1 MTAGLLAFAALVG
14 FVLAGVLSAGEAAL
28 LRVTRSGLAECLAD
42 AEHGPEPDP
51 RRAARAR
58 SAQALVVEPTA
69 TVASFALVRVTAEV
83 VAIAAATLLVQQAI
97 PDPPSGDP
105 VPELLVMLVALA
117 TGLGVGVLFVR
128 ISPRALGFRRPVQ
141 VLLALAPTLTVV
153 SRGVARLTRLS
164 VPRVPPSPEEDR
176 RDMAYRVG
184 ESEDLEEE
192 DRELLR
198 SAIELADTIVRE
210 VMVPRTDM
218 ITVAADTPL
227 TKVLRLF
234 LRSGFSRV
242 PVVGKSVDDVVGV
255 AYLKDV
261 AAAVHWPVD
270 GGAGPAGARPAADV
284 AREAVFVPE
293 SKPVDELLREMQ
305 SSASHIALVVDEYGG
320 IAGLVTIE
328 DLLEELVGELTD
340 EHDTVPVQEAEELSD
355 GEFRVPARMPVD
367 ELGELFDLRLDDDDV
382 DTAGGL
388 LAKALGK
395 VPLAGS
401 AAEVSGLHLTAER
414 VEGRRKQLATL
425 VVRRVSPADGDN
437 GGEPA
442 PSGVVGPPPDA
453 GKPADATRPPKPG
466 RPPKHE
472 KEAHA

>member
-1 MTAGLLAFAALVG
+1 MTVSLLALAALVG
-14 FVLAGVLSAGEAAL
+14 FVLASVLSAGEAAL

-51 RRAARAR
+51 RRAGRAR
-58 SAQALVVEPTA
+58 SALALVVEPTA

-105 VPELLVMLVALA
+105 VPELLVMLIALA
-117 TGLGVGVLFVR
+117 AGLGVGVLFVR
-128 ISPRALGFRRPVQ
+128 VSPRALGFRRPVH
-141 VLLALAPTLTVV
+141 VLLALAPALTVI

-164 VPRVPPSPEEDR
+164 VPRAPSSPEEHR
-176 RDMAYRVG
+176 RDVAYRVG

-192 DRELLR
+192 DRELVR

-218 ITVAADTPL
+218 ITVAAGTPL

-242 PVVGKSVDDVVGV
+242 PVVGESVDDVVGV

-261 AAAVHWPVD
+261 VAAVHWPVED
-270 GGAGPAGARPAADV
+270 GAGPAGLRPAADV

-293 SKPVDELLREMQ
+293 SKPVDDLLREMQ
-305 SSASHIALVVDEYGG
+305 TSASHIALVVDEYGG

-340 EHDTVPVQEAEELSD
+340 EHDTVAVQEPEELSD

-382 DTAGGL
+382 DTTGGL

-425 VVRRVSPADGDN
+425 VVRRVSPVDGDN
-437 GGEPA
+437 GGET
-442 PSGVVGPPPDA
+442 GPFDA
-453 GKPADATRPPKPG
+453 AGHPPKY
-466 RPPKHE
+466 E

>member
-1 MTAGLLAFAALVG
+1 MTASLLALAALVG
-14 FVLAGVLSAGEAAL
+14 FVLASVLSAGEAAL
-28 LRVTRSGLAECLAD
+28 LRVTRSGLADCLAD
-42 AEHGPEPDP
+42 AEHGPDPDP

-83 VAIAAATLLVQQAI
+83 VAIAAATLLVQQVF
-97 PDPPSGDP
+97 PDPPGGNL
-105 VPELLVMLVALA
+105 VPELFVMLVALA
-117 TGLGVGVLFVR
+117 AGLGVGVLFVR
-128 ISPRALGFRRPVQ
+128 VSPRALGFRRPVQ

-164 VPRVPPSPEEDR
+164 VPRVPPPEEGR
-176 RDMAYRVG
+176 RDVAYRVG

-192 DRELLR
+192 DRELVR

-218 ITVAADTPL
+218 ITVAAGTPL
-227 TKVLRLF
+227 SKVLRLL

-242 PVVGKSVDDVVGV
+242 PVVGRSVDDVVGV

-261 AAAVHWPVD
+261 VAAVHWPVD
-270 GGAGPAGARPAADV
+270 DGEGTGPQPAADI

-293 SKPVDELLREMQ
+293 SKPVDALLREMQ

-340 EHDTVPVQEAEELSD
+340 EHDTVPVQEPEELAD
-355 GEFRVPARMPVD
+355 GGYRVPARMPVD

-382 DTAGGL
+382 DTTGGL

-401 AAEVSGLHLTAER
+401 AAEVSGLRLTAER
-414 VEGRRKQLATL
+414 VEGRRKQLATIL
-425 VVRRVSPADGDN
+425 VRRVSPSDGDN
-437 GGEPA
+437 GGEPGS
-442 PSGVVGPPPDA
+442 PDLVGQ
-453 GKPADATRPPKPG
+453 
-466 RPPKHE
+466 PPKHE
-472 KEAHA
+472 KEEHA

>member
-1 MTAGLLAFAALVG
+1 MTASLLALAALVG
-14 FVLAGVLSAGEAAL
+14 FALASVLSAGEAAL

-51 RRAARAR
+51 ARAARAR
-58 SAQALVVEPTA
+58 SALALVVEPTA

-117 TGLGVGVLFVR
+117 AGLGVGVLFVR
-128 ISPRALGFRRPVQ
+128 VSPRALGFRRPVH
-141 VLLALAPTLTVV
+141 VLLALAPMLTVV

-164 VPRVPPSPEEDR
+164 VPRAPSAVEEDR
-176 RDMAYRVG
+176 RDVAYRVG

-227 TKVLRLF
+227 TKVLRLL

-242 PVVGKSVDDVVGV
+242 PVIGESVDDVVGV

-261 AAAVHWPVD
+261 VAAVHWPVD
-270 GGAGPAGARPAADV
+270 EGEGAGAQPAAEV

-293 SKPVDELLREMQ
+293 SKPVDALLREMQ
-305 SSASHIALVVDEYGG
+305 ASASHIALVVDEYGG

-340 EHDTVPVQEAEELSD
+340 EHDTVPVQEPEELSD
-355 GEFRVPARMPVD
+355 GAYRVPARMPVD

-382 DTAGGL
+382 DTTGGL

-414 VEGRRKQLATL
+414 VEGRRKQLATI
-425 VVRRVSPADGDN
+425 VVRRVTPADGDN
-437 GGEPA
+437 GDEPA

-453 GKPADATRPPKPG
+453 GQPVDAAHPPKPG
-466 RPPKHE
+466 RPPKYE

>member
-1 MTAGLLAFAALVG
+1 MTASLLVLASLVG
-14 FVLAGVLSAGEAAL
+14 FILASMLSAGEAAL

-69 TVASFALVRVTAEV
+69 TVASFALVRVTSEV

-117 TGLGVGVLFVR
+117 AGLGIGVLFVR
-128 ISPRALGFRRPVQ
+128 VSPRALGFRRPVQ

-164 VPRVPPSPEEDR
+164 VPRVPVSPEEDR
-176 RDMAYRVG
+176 RDVAYRVG
-184 ESEDLEEE
+184 ESENLEEE

-218 ITVAADTPL
+218 ITVTADTPL
-227 TKVLRLF
+227 NKVLRLF

-242 PVVGKSVDDVVGV
+242 PVVGESVDDVVGV

-261 AAAVHWPVD
+261 VAAVHWPVD
-270 GGAGPAGARPAADV
+270 AGGSAGPLPATEV

-340 EHDTVPVQEAEELSD
+340 EHDTVPVQEPEELPD
-355 GEFRVPARMPVD
+355 GAFRVPARMPVD
-367 ELGELFDLRLDDDDV
+367 ELGELFDLRLEDDDV
-382 DTAGGL
+382 DTTGGL
-388 LAKALGK
+388 LAKTLGK

-401 AAEVSGLHLTAER
+401 AAEVSGLYLMAER
-414 VEGRRKQLATL
+414 VEGRRKQLATI
-425 VVRRVSPADGDN
+425 VVRRVSLPEGDN
-437 GGEPA
+437 EGEPH
-442 PSGVVGPPPDA
+442 PSDAVGHPKA
-453 GKPADATRPPKPG
+453 GLHPE
-466 RPPKHE
+466 HE